1 MFVGHYAVGLVL
13 KRVEPKVSLGT
24 FVLAAMFA
32 DFLWAIFLLL
42 GIEHVQLKAGMGA
55 ENYFDPSSINI
66 VWSHSLLM
74 NAIWAALFA
83 GAYWLWRHYGPGA
96 WLLFAAV
103 LSHWL
108 LDFVAH
114 RAIMALAPGT
124 HRHFGLGLWTCI
136 PATVIVEGGF
146 WLFAIILYV
155 RTTHPRRRAG
165 AYVFWSVI
173 ALLTLAWYNNI
184 AGPPPPRP
192 DLAPIVSLIF
202 FSVTVAWAYWMNRL
216 RLTVASGA
224 RSGL

>member
-32 DFLWAIFLLL
+32 DFLWAIFLLT
-42 GIEHVQLKAGMGA
+42 GIEHVQVKAGMGA
-55 ENYFDPSSINI
+55 ENYFDPSNINI

-74 NAIWAALFA
+74 DFIWAALFA
-83 GAYWLWRHYGPGA
+83 AAYWLWRRNGPGA

-114 RAIMALAPGT
+114 RPVMPLAPGVDKY
-124 HRHFGLGLWTCI
+124 FGLGLWTSI
-136 PATVIVEGGF
+136 PATVIAEGGF
-146 WLFAIILYV
+146 WLLAIIVYV
-155 RTTHPRRRAG
+155 RTACPRGRAG
-165 AYVFWSVI
+165 VYAFWSVI

-184 AGPPPPRP
+184 AGPPPRNP
-192 DLAPIVSLIF
+192 DLAPIFSLVF
-202 FSVTVAWAYWMNRL
+202 FS
-216 RLTVASGA
+216 LT
-224 RSGL
+224 